1 MRFLILTCNMGLLS
15 GIEKWDGIS
24 IHHPQIPRPWNPLR
38 ASTVKSVT
46 PPPLSSYVRVTLCG
60 GGPGS
65 YVDCATLSFQVPI
78 RGSLSCADRLT
89 TETTSVRTT
98 PKVSVR
104 SSDCIVYLLPE
115 SSLPIETPNARLQAP
130 PMAGGRNER
139 RLLAVA
145 CKPLLGQRLETG

>member
-1 MRFLILTCNMGLLS
+1 M
-15 GIEKWDGIS
+15 
-24 IHHPQIPRPWNPLR
+24 P
-38 ASTVKSVT
+38 STVKSVT

-104 SSDCIVYLLPE
+104 SSDCIVLLLPE
-115 SSLPIETPNARLQAP
+115 SSLPIETPNGRGKRRPTAIKTRNDP
-130 PMAGGRNER
+130 KAG
-139 RLLAVA
+139 
-145 CKPLLGQRLETG
+145 

>member
-1 MRFLILTCNMGLLS
+1 M
-15 GIEKWDGIS
+15 
-24 IHHPQIPRPWNPLR
+24 P
-38 ASTVKSVT
+38 STVKSVT

-104 SSDCIVYLLPE
+104 SSDCIVLLLPE
-115 SSLPIETPNARLQAP
+115 SSLPIETPNAGAHLLP
-130 PMAGGRNER
+130 KAGATQEH
-139 RLLAVA
+139 
-145 CKPLLGQRLETG
+145 RLEAVRCSAWLGCVGGHEAYVLPANPLATGPWLVSS

>member
-1 MRFLILTCNMGLLS
+1 M
-15 GIEKWDGIS
+15 
-24 IHHPQIPRPWNPLR
+24 P
-38 ASTVKSVT
+38 STVKSVT

-104 SSDCIVYLLPE
+104 SSDCIVLLLPE
-115 SSLPIETPNARLQAP
+115 SSLPIETPNFQICSALP
-130 PMAGGRNER
+130 PKYTSVVFIWRVAVEHPWR
-139 RLLAVA
+139 RVLCGSTPPSRQKRDTRRHGAA
-145 CKPLLGQRLETG
+145 

>member
-1 MRFLILTCNMGLLS
+1 M
-15 GIEKWDGIS
+15 
-24 IHHPQIPRPWNPLR
+24 P
-38 ASTVKSVT
+38 STVKSVT

-104 SSDCIVYLLPE
+104 SRDCIVLLLPE
-115 SSLPIETPNARLQAP
+115 SSLPIETPNAGHQARRA
-130 PMAGGRNER
+130 AGAQRT
-139 RLLAVA
+139 LYAVA
-145 CKPLLGQRLETG
+145 CMPWLDAIRPKTASCIGSF

>member
-1 MRFLILTCNMGLLS
+1 M
-15 GIEKWDGIS
+15 
-24 IHHPQIPRPWNPLR
+24 P
-38 ASTVKSVT
+38 STVKSVT

-60 GGPGS
+60 RGPGS

-104 SSDCIVYLLPE
+104 SSDCIVLLLPE
-115 SSLPIETPNARLQAP
+115 SSLPVETPNATRQARLA
-130 PMAGGRNER
+130 AGAQRT
-139 RLLAVA
+139 LAAV
-145 CKPLLGQRLETG
+145 

>member
-1 MRFLILTCNMGLLS
+1 M
-15 GIEKWDGIS
+15 
-24 IHHPQIPRPWNPLR
+24 P
-38 ASTVKSVT
+38 STVKSVT

-65 YVDCATLSFQVPI
+65 NVDCATLSFQVPI

-104 SSDCIVYLLPE
+104 SSDCIVLLLPE
-115 SSLPIETPNARLQAP
+115 SSLPIETPNARRQAP
-130 PMAGGRNER
+130 PIAAAQR

-145 CKPLLGQRLETG
+145 CTPL